1 MKLKVVLIC
10 KTGKVVAPFTG
21 AWIETRAAQRLL
33 YLGSVAPFT
42 GAWIETAFS
51 TYNWIT
57 FPVAPFTGAWI
68 ET

>member
-1 MKLKVVLIC
+1 MKQPTKAGIF
-10 KTGKVVAPFTG
+10 GNA
-21 AWIETRAAQRLL
+21 
-33 YLGSVAPFT
+33 SVAPFT